1 MPVLLMG
8 SVIGPQGP
16 KGDSAYQQAVDAGYT
31 GTEAAFYAA
40 LVSLKDGPFLPL
52 SGGTMTGTL
61 DMAGNLIMLDSGASI
76 SAENELVRIL
86 AEGGNG
92 IIVGDCAIHEL
103 IAPVAPTDAANKE
116 YVDKKTLVFTDITV
130 TLWGFDSYEKFP
142 GYDLVGFAPCPGLT
156 PDYVP
161 SVTFSPTDA
170 LSGDF
175 APVAQSGT
183 DNVLIYC
190 KAHPE
195 TITIPSIVCIKGV

>member
-8 SVIGPQGP
+8 SV

-40 LVSLKDGPFLPL
+40 LVTLKDAPFLPK
-52 SGGTMTGTL
+52 SGGTMEGAL
-61 DMAGNLIMLDSGASI
+61 NFGSGRAGVYASGALLRFDSDSVSVMELADGQVTLLDGNTTI
-76 SAENELVRIL
+76 SGV
-86 AEGGNG
+86 
-92 IIVGDCAIHEL
+92 CS
-103 IAPVAPTDAANKE
+103 PVLPKEAANKE
-116 YVDKKTLVFTDITV
+116 YVDKKTLVFTDVTV

-142 GYDLVGFAPCPGLT
+142 GYDLVGFVPCPGLT

-195 TITIPSIVCIKGV
+195 TITIPSIVCIKGA